1 MYKLSY
7 MKASMGTK
15 VKEALSNTDTAK
27 VLTAAIIANGRFSD
41 VITVSGALRNGQV
54 LTLKRVSIKDR

>member
-1 MYKLSY
+1 
-7 MKASMGTK
+7 MGTK
-15 VKEALSNTDTAK
+15 VKQALSNTSTAK

-41 VITVSGALRNGQV
+41 VIRVSGALPDGQV